1 MVHGAANNRDASVR
15 YTASPYYE
23 SKWGP
28 RCPHSYETYEI
39 IVLILLNQ
47 EQKPSFCPRD
57 LILFA
62 ASGIFEMQ
70 RSMEHAKK

>member
-1 MVHGAANNRDASVR
+1 MNQKKN
-15 YTASPYYE
+15 
-23 SKWGP
+23 
-28 RCPHSYETYEI
+28 SYETYEI
-39 IVLILLNQ
+39 IVFILLNQ

-70 RSMEHAKK
+70 RSFEHAKK

>member
-1 MVHGAANNRDASVR
+1 MNQNGALDVPEKN
-15 YTASPYYE
+15 
-23 SKWGP
+23 
-28 RCPHSYETYEI
+28 SYETYEI
-39 IVLILLNQ
+39 IVPILLNQ

>member
-23 SKWGP
+23 SKKN
-28 RCPHSYETYEI
+28 SYETYEI
-39 IVLILLNQ
+39 IVPILPNQ

>member
-23 SKWGP
+23 SKKKN
-28 RCPHSYETYEI
+28 SYETYEI
-39 IVLILLNQ
+39 IVFILLNQ

>member
-1 MVHGAANNRDASVR
+1 MNQKKN
-15 YTASPYYE
+15 
-23 SKWGP
+23 
-28 RCPHSYETYEI
+28 SYETYEI
-39 IVLILLNQ
+39 IVFILLNQ
-47 EQKPSFCPRD
+47 EQNPSFCPRD